1 MNASAHI
8 DPMAKGIANT
18 EMQAIVSSSVLEHAY
33 ISHLMALGSDYP
45 VYATTALKG
54 AAGETIADSGMKLDE
69 VALQVLDAT
78 NFKLPV
84 FAVVSLGNELTAEQL
99 YLDIMQTINEDVSLK
114 EIATLHLDSN
124 IMQACCKLLCR
135 YAILR
140 QHLTVMRARLPATY
154 TQSIFCAWLSTII
167 YQQMNKAGPEIGSL
181 FIAGMCH
188 DIGMLHI
195 NPQIPTAKRKLTA
208 AEWLEV
214 KTHTK
219 IGCGILSMV
228 KGLPRDVSIAVQD
241 HHELPDGTGYPKGK
255 VARDISSWGQLIQL
269 LDSVYAVYRKHH
281 NQSQRTLGDLIPV
294 IKVNL
299 DNRYTEAGRV
309 LIALLE
315 PTASKETAVP
325 IAAMP
330 AFIDTV
336 KCSLGYTL
344 ACADILQECLT
355 SFGYTHGNRAIHL
368 LQNSMIHI
376 VATIERSGVINE
388 GYVRFLDVVSSEKL
402 SDKYR
407 EIEQSYLMDK
417 EVLFHIEKL
426 RRYIW
431 QFVVAQKESVL
442 GQKLT
447 QCLMILDELPDP
459 PVSAELEE
467 LWIVKY

>member
-8 DPMAKGIANT
+8 NTSVQGASLPAAESLMAF
-18 EMQAIVSSSVLEHAY
+18 EHAY
-33 ISHLMALGSDYP
+33 IAHLVALGDENPVYANMALKSSSGELICDSGLRMDDVALMAL
-45 VYATTALKG
+45 
-54 AAGETIADSGMKLDE
+54 
-69 VALQVLDAT
+69 DASEMQ
-78 NFKLPV
+78 LPV

-99 YLDIMQTINEDVSLK
+99 YLDIMSTINDDDSLK
-114 EIATLHLDSN
+114 IIAKAHLDAN
-124 IMQACCKLLCR
+124 VVKACCKLLCR
-135 YAILR
+135 YAVLR
-140 QHLTVMRARLPATY
+140 QHLSVMRVRLPATY
-154 TQSIFCAWLSTII
+154 RQSIFCAWLSTVI
-167 YQQMNKAGPEIGSL
+167 YQKMNKAGPEIGSL

-195 NPQIPTAKRKLTA
+195 NPEIQAAKRKLTA
-208 AEWLEV
+208 QEWLEV
-214 KTHTK
+214 KTHAQ
-219 IGCGILSMV
+219 IGSNILSLV
-228 KGLPRDVSIAVQD
+228 KGLPRDVSAAVAD

-255 VARDISSWGQLIQL
+255 IARDISSWGQLIQL

-281 NQSQRTLGDLIPV
+281 NKSQRTLGDLIPV

-299 DNRYTEAGRV
+299 DSRYAEAGRV
-309 LIALLE
+309 LITLLE
-315 PTASKETAVP
+315 PTTSKEPAVP
-325 IAAMP
+325 AEVMP

-344 ACADILQECLT
+344 ACTDILREYLT

-376 VATIERSGVINE
+376 VATIERSEIINE
-388 GYVRFLDVVSSEKL
+388 GYVRFLELVHSEKL
-402 SDKYR
+402 TEHYR
-407 EIEQSYLMDK
+407 EIERAYLMDK

-431 QFVVAQKESVL
+431 QFVMAQKESAL

-447 QCLMILDELPDP
+447 QCLMILDEIPDP
-459 PVSAELEE
+459 PVSAELEG

>member
-1 MNASAHI
+1 MNASTHI
-8 DPMAKGIANT
+8 DPMDKGIASAET
-18 EMQAIVSSSVLEHAY
+18 PAIVSSSVLQHAY
-33 ISHLMALGSDYP
+33 ISHLMALGSDHP
-45 VYATTALKG
+45 VYATMALKG
-54 AAGETIADSGMKLDE
+54 LAGEAIAEGGMRMDE
-69 VALQVLDAT
+69 VALQALDAA
-78 NFKLPV
+78 NLKLPV
-84 FAVVSLGNELTAEQL
+84 FAVVSLGCELTAEQL
-99 YLDIMQTINEDVSLK
+99 YLDIMQTINEDASLK

-124 IMQACCKLLCR
+124 IVQACSKLLCR

-140 QHLTVMRARLPATY
+140 QHLTVMRARLPSIY
-154 TQSIFCAWLSTII
+154 TQSIFCAWLSTVI
-167 YQQMNKAGPEIGSL
+167 YQKMNKAGPEIGSL

-195 NPQIPTAKRKLTA
+195 NPEIPSAKRKLTTE
-208 AEWLEV
+208 EWVEV
-214 KTHTK
+214 KAHTK

-228 KGLPRDVSIAVQD
+228 KGLPRDVSVAVQD

-255 VARDISSWGQLIQL
+255 VAKGTSSWGQLIQL
-269 LDSVYAVYRKHH
+269 LDSVYAVYRKHQK
-281 NQSQRTLGDLIPV
+281 QSQRTLGDLIPV
-294 IKVNL
+294 IQVNL
-299 DNRYTEAGRV
+299 DSRYAEAGRV

-315 PTASKETAVP
+315 PTTSEEPAVP
-325 IAAMP
+325 PAVMP

-344 ACADILQECLT
+344 ACADILQGCLT

-388 GYVRFLDVVSSEKL
+388 GYVRFLDVVGSEKL
-402 SDKYR
+402 TEKYR
-407 EIEQSYLMDK
+407 EIERAYLMDK

-431 QFVVAQKESVL
+431 QFVMAQQESTL
-442 GQKLT
+442 GQQLT